1 MSPKRPLYPG
11 QLPAFR
17 FDPLPKS
24 KMRTKRIR
32 PNRIRSDLD
41 KHRAAT
47 RISMTTLRRQK
58 HKEFDYEA
66 YQAAFAKRYGIHI
79 CSLLIL

>member
-17 FDPLPKS
+17 FES
-24 KMRTKRIR
+24 EMTTKR
-32 PNRIRSDLD
+32 NRIRSGLE

-47 RISMTTLRRQK
+47 RISMTTLRRRK
-58 HKEFDYEA
+58 LKEFDYEM
-66 YQAAFAKRYGIHI
+66 YQATFAERYVSTNVPH
-79 CSLLIL
+79 